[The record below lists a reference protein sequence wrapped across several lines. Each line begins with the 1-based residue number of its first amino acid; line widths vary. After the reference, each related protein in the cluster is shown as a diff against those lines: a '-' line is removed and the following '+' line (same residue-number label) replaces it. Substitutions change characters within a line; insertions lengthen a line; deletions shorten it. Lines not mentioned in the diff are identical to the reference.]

1 MGIVQVVGFGLI
13 AAVLLLVVRQK
24 NAEIGAL
31 LSIVAGVVI
40 FLAVVTRIG
49 PVLELFRDLA
59 DRAQVNLYYINSI
72 LKIIGVAY
80 LAEFGAQICRDAAE
94 SALAAKIEMAGKVI
108 ILVMAVPIVM
118 AVLEIVLRMLPE

>member
-1 MGIVQVVGFGLI
+1 MVGFGLI